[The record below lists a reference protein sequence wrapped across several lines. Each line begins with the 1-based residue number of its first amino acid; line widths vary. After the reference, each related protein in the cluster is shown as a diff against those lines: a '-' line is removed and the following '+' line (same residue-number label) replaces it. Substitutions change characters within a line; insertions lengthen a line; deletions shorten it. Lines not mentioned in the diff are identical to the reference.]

1 MHTKDEPDRKM
12 DYYEEVTASFP
23 DSAKIYAVQ
32 PAETSPD
39 DVLQEDETVTAA
51 PDVSGNAPQE
61 DEDAVSAEAGNT
73 ETEKAEDSSVDMD
86 ALLRLGEKGNTT
98 AQFTLGGMYYFGKGV
113 EIDDGQAEYWLA
125 KAAGNGDSHAAK
137 LLKMLKKPR
146 ISPTK
151 NEPAEPVKNEPAEP
165 GRIPTEL
172 ILEAVRKF
180 WKYGKTYDEL
190 TPKQKQNLRKYFGL
204 TDRSFEEERFC
215 AVRCTTILDSC
226 KEGFLV
232 SDRHLYVQGTSIQ
245 VDGKWC
251 KNAVFDLLTL
261 QQVNPAERKHY
272 FNLYYK
278 HGVRQSDVWVSGTY
292 EPDIIDF
299 LRCILENRPKKRQK
313 K

>member
-1 MHTKDEPDRKM
+1 MVFYVSRWSLTSPACYDELCRTRVKRTRAIHNGEVGYIAVEAEPVGNIADFRNRVHTSMMERGDMAIKEREMRAEILFDFIENFFNTNNEKVRVHTKDEPDRKM
-12 DYYEEVTASFP
+12 DYYEKVTASFP

-98 AQFTLGGMYYFGKGV
+98 AQFTLGGMYYFSKGV
-113 EIDDGQAEYWLA
+113 EKDDGQAEYWLA

-180 WKYGKTYDEL
+180 WKYGKT
-190 TPKQKQNLRKYFGL
+190 
-204 TDRSFEEERFC
+204 
-215 AVRCTTILDSC
+215 
-226 KEGFLV
+226 
-232 SDRHLYVQGTSIQ
+232 
-245 VDGKWC
+245 
-251 KNAVFDLLTL
+251 
-261 QQVNPAERKHY
+261 
-272 FNLYYK
+272 
-278 HGVRQSDVWVSGTY
+278 
-292 EPDIIDF
+292 
-299 LRCILENRPKKRQK
+299 
-313 K
+313 